1 MNKIE
6 LLAPVGNMESLY
18 AAVQNGADAV
28 YLGGA
33 KFSARA
39 YASNFDNDNMIKA
52 VEYCHLYNVK
62 IYVTVNTSMKE
73 NEIKEALE
81 YIEFLYKIGVDAL
94 IIQDTGLATL
104 IKRNFPKFELHAS
117 TQMSIH
123 NAEGR
128 SEERRV
134 GKE

>member
-1 MNKIE
+1 
-6 LLAPVGNMESLY
+6 
-18 AAVQNGADAV
+18 
-28 YLGGA
+28 
-33 KFSARA
+33 
-39 YASNFDNDNMIKA
+39 
-52 VEYCHLYNVK
+52 
-62 IYVTVNTSMKE
+62 MKE

-123 NAEGR
+123 NAEGAIFLKNLGFSRIVLARELKLKEIEYR

-134 GKE
+134 GKECRSRWSPYH